1 MNTTFENVI
10 LKSELT
16 QSDSYGEFYETLMEN
31 IESATFCSPLENDV
45 AETLNCILMKY
56 NTLTQYQKDML
67 FKIFNA
73 FNNICVDFDPNRLKP
88 FDHCFTPDDEL
99 LLYRQS
105 ESGLINILINSEE
118 CIAFS
123 FIPNKEGQRKFYL
136 IYDEGDFEK
145 LVYDFFS

>member
-1 MNTTFENVI
+1 MSTTFENFI
-10 LKSELT
+10 LKSELI
-16 QSDSYGEFYETLMEN
+16 QSDFYGDLYEELMEN
-31 IESATFCSPLENDV
+31 TDGPTFCSPLTSDV
-45 AETLNCILMKY
+45 AEVLNNILMKY
-56 NTLTQYQKDML
+56 DALTQYQKDML
-67 FKIFNA
+67 FKIFDA

-88 FDHCFTPDDEL
+88 FDHCFTTDDEL

-136 IYDEGDFEK
+136 IYNEGDFEK